1 MKNNY
6 HLYLGRAGH
15 LIVMSEFLLRGWNVA
30 IPEIDIGDDIFVVED
45 ESGTLRRVQVKT
57 STSTTRKNGFSGR
70 FKIPLKQLRN
80 LSRIRLHYVFIVRH
94 SDHWIKPIIIRQDY
108 LLNLFELNNIGSVH
122 GEMLN
127 LYFSY
132 FEDKVECSKIDL
144 TKYIAD
150 FTDFPI
156 IE

>member
-45 ESGTLRRVQVKT
+45 ENGTLRRVQVKT
-57 STSTTRKNGFSGR
+57 STATVRKNGFSGR

-80 LSRIRLHYVFIVRH
+80 ISRIRIHYAFIVRH
-94 SDHWIKPIIIRQDY
+94 SDDWTKPIIIRQDD
-108 LLNLFELNNIGSVH
+108 LLNLFETDNIGSVH

-132 FEDKVECSKIDL
+132 FDEKIECSKIDL
-144 TKYIAD
+144 TKYIVD

>member
-80 LSRIRLHYVFIVRH
+80 LNRIRLHYVFIVRH
-94 SDHWIKPIIIRQDY
+94 SDH
-108 LLNLFELNNIGSVH
+108 
-122 GEMLN
+122 
-127 LYFSY
+127 
-132 FEDKVECSKIDL
+132 
-144 TKYIAD
+144 
-150 FTDFPI
+150 
-156 IE
+156 

>member
-6 HLYLGRAGH
+6 HLYLGKAGH

-30 IPEIDIGDDIFVVED
+30 IPEIDIGDDIFVVQD

-57 STSTTRKNGFSGR
+57 STSTKRQNGFSGR

-80 LSRIRLHYVFIVRH
+80 ISKIRVHYAFVVRH
-94 SDHWIKPIIIRQDY
+94 SDQWTKPLIIRQDY
-108 LLNLFELNNIGSVH
+108 LLNLFETANIGSVH
-122 GEMLN
+122 SEMLN

-132 FEDKVECSKIDL
+132 FDDKVECSKIDL
-144 TKYIAD
+144 TQYIAD